1 MSEILEQEKPSDK
14 RPVFL
19 TVMGIISLVY
29 MGWSILSSIF
39 SLFRGPMS
47 EDQMEQYKVEITK
60 SINQTKGV
68 DGMELFEEMM
78 RSTMN
83 MVESMNANH
92 YMNLLSSILI
102 LVVGVVGVIF
112 MLRRRKLGFHLY
124 IMYSFLTSI
133 QIYLFV
139 APSTLSNAIVIVSLL
154 FSGIFVLLYGLNLK
168 WMK

>member
-1 MSEILEQEKPSDK
+1 MSEILEQEKPNEK
-14 RPVFL
+14 RPVLL

-29 MGWSILSSIF
+29 MGWSILSSMF
-39 SLFRGPMS
+39 SMIGGPMS
-47 EDQMEQYKVEITK
+47 EDELQQYKIEVTK

-83 MVESMNANH
+83 MVESMNAHH
-92 YMNLLSSILI
+92 YMNLLSNLLI
-102 LVVGVVGVIF
+102 LVVGVIGVVF
-112 MLRRRKLGFHLY
+112 MLRRRKLGFHFY
-124 IMYSFLTSI
+124 IMYSFLASI

-139 APSTLSNAIVIVSLL
+139 SPSMLSNTIVIVSLL
-154 FSGIFVLLYGLNLK
+154 FSGIFVLLYGMNLK